1 MSMPVPLQVQQAYDL
16 SGTMRL
22 FLAIVVHLLLDDRFS
37 MSRPPPMVGGRM
49 QNQLPGG
56 ENPESI
62 AGCARASFVN
72 VALADLPDA
81 VFAPAD
87 ASALGADQRLGDALI
102 KSSHGF
108 HLSFVSWCRLLVI
121 FIGCRCRG
129 SGHSARRFRLRE
141 NRLSPCTI
149 YTASHRRTIRTADA
163 CRPCSPPPVALMLDF
178 LLCRFR
184 CRSGTARTAVPSTK
198 ETSAF

>member
-22 FLAIVVHLLLDDRFS
+22 FLVTVVHLLFGDRSS
-37 MSRPPPMVGGRM
+37 MSRPPPAVGGRM
-49 QNQLPGG
+49 QNRLPGR

-62 AGCARASFVN
+62 AGGARASFVN

-81 VFAPAD
+81 MLAPAD

-108 HLSFVSWCRLLVI
+108 HLSFVSWCSLLPGAAAEAAATAHVGCACVEFAFPLAPSARLLIV
-121 FIGCRCRG
+121 GRCG
-129 SGHSARRFRLRE
+129 TPMFAGHAR
-141 NRLSPCTI
+141 
-149 YTASHRRTIRTADA
+149 H
-163 CRPCSPPPVALMLDF
+163 
-178 LLCRFR
+178 LLLH
-184 CRSGTARTAVPSTK
+184 
-198 ETSAF
+198 